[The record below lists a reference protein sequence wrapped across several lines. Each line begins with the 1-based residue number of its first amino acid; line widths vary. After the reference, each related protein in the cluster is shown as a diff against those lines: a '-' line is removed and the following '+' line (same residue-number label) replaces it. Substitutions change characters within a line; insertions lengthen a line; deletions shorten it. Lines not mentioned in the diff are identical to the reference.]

1 MAPVRRPA
9 VAFAALAA
17 ASLLFGATF
26 VVVKDAVAVVPP
38 LRFVG
43 WRFLL
48 GAAVLVAIRVPR
60 GSRLWREG
68 TIAGLF
74 LFAGYALQ
82 TQGLTST
89 SASNS
94 GLITGLYVVLTPLF
108 AAAVARR
115 VPRGLVIGGA
125 LLAFAGFAVLT
136 VVDDFRLAAG
146 DAYTVGCAAA
156 FAGHIV
162 YLARTAHWHRVVPF
176 TAVQLLVTGVLGL
189 VLSLAVDGVGAPAG
203 EAWLAIAVTGVLV
216 SAGAFYLQVWSQTII
231 GPSRTAIVLAL
242 EPAFAALSG
251 AVFLGERLGLRGVT
265 GGLLILAGIY
275 VVLSGT
281 GPDDDLPLEA
291 AEAISP
297 AH

>member
-1 MAPVRRPA
+1 VRRPA
-9 VAFAALAA
+9 VAVAALAV
-17 ASLLFGATF
+17 ASLLFGVTF

-38 LRFVG
+38 MRFVG

-48 GAAVLVAIRVPR
+48 GGAVLVAIRLPR
-60 GSRLWREG
+60 GARLWRDG
-68 TIAGLF
+68 TVAGLF
-74 LFAGYALQ
+74 LFTGYALQ

-108 AAAVARR
+108 ASVVARR
-115 VPRGLVIGGA
+115 LPRSLVVLGA
-125 LLAFAGFAVLT
+125 LLAFAGFAVLA

-146 DAYTVGCAAA
+146 DAYTVGCAVA

-162 YLARTAHWHRVVPF
+162 YLARTARWHRVVPF
-176 TAVQLLVTGVLGL
+176 TAVQLLVTAVLGL
-189 VLSLAVDGVGAPAG
+189 SLSVVVYGLSMPVAD
-203 EAWLAIAVTGVLV
+203 AWAAIALTGVLV
-216 SAGAFYLQVWSQTII
+216 SAGAFYLQVWSQREI
-231 GPSRTAIVLAL
+231 GPARTAIVLAL

-251 AVFLGERLGLRGVT
+251 AILLGERLGMRGVT
-265 GGLLILAGIY
+265 GALLILAGIY
-275 VVLSGT
+275 VVLAGT

-291 AEAISP
+291 AEAISA

>member
-1 MAPVRRPA
+1 MRRPA
-9 VAFAALAA
+9 VAVAALAL
-17 ASLLFGATF
+17 ASLLFGVTF
-26 VVVKDAVAVVPP
+26 VVVKDAVVEVPP
-38 LRFVG
+38 MRFVG

-48 GAAVLVAIRVPR
+48 GAAVLVAIRIPR
-60 GSRLWREG
+60 GSRLWRDG
-68 TIAGLF
+68 TVAGLF

-94 GLITGLYVVLTPLF
+94 GLITGLYVVLTPLM
-108 AAAVARR
+108 ASTVARR
-115 VPRGLVIGGA
+115 LPRRLVVFGA
-125 LLAFAGFAVLT
+125 LLAFSGFGVLT
-136 VVDDFRLAAG
+136 VVDDFRLSSG

-162 YLARTAHWHRVVPF
+162 YLARTANWHRVVPF
-176 TAVQLLVTGVLGL
+176 TAVQLLVTAVLGL
-189 VLSLAVDGVGAPAG
+189 GLSLAIDGAAVPGSD
-203 EAWLAIAVTGVLV
+203 AWLAISVTGIVV
-216 SAGAFYLQVWSQTII
+216 SAGAFYLQVWSQRVI

-251 AVFLGERLGLRGVT
+251 AVFLGERIGWRGVV
-265 GGLLILAGIY
+265 GAALILAGIY
-275 VVLSGT
+275 VVLAGT
-281 GPDDDLPLEA
+281 GPDDDLPIEA